1 MTVSLRVGYGISSQG
16 KLLGFWNDEGIHL
29 DEDYFDMNIK
39 NEGCIGNQAY
49 YLKRGD
55 EDEEENY

>member
-1 MTVSLRVGYGISSQG
+1 MSVNLRINYGISSQG

-49 YLKRGD
+49 YLKDSD
-55 EDEEENY
+55 EDEENY

>member
-1 MTVSLRVGYGISSQG
+1 MSANLRINYGISSQG

-49 YLKRGD
+49 YLKE
-55 EDEEENY
+55 EDNGEDY

>member
-1 MTVSLRVGYGISSQG
+1 MSVNLRINYGVSSQG

-29 DEDYFDMNIK
+29 DEDYWDMSVK

-49 YLKRGD
+49 YLKE
-55 EDEEENY
+55 EDNGEDY

>member
-1 MTVSLRVGYGISSQG
+1 MSVSLRVGYGISSQG

-49 YLKRGD
+49 YLKKGD

>member
-1 MTVSLRVGYGISSQG
+1 MSANLRINYGVSSQG

-29 DEDYFDMNIK
+29 DEDYWDMSVK

-49 YLKRGD
+49 YLKE
-55 EDEEENY
+55 EDNGEDY

>member
-1 MTVSLRVGYGISSQG
+1 MSINLRINYGISSQG

-49 YLKRGD
+49 YLKDSD
-55 EDEEENY
+55 EDEEDY

>member
-1 MTVSLRVGYGISSQG
+1 MSVSLRIGYGISSQG

-29 DEDYFDMNIK
+29 DEDYFDMNIE

>member
-29 DEDYFDMNIK
+29 DEDYFDMDTK

>member
-1 MTVSLRVGYGISSQG
+1 MSANMRVNYGISSQG

-49 YLKRGD
+49 YLKEED
-55 EDEEENY
+55 DEEEYY

>member
-1 MTVSLRVGYGISSQG
+1 MSVNLRINYGISSQG

-49 YLKRGD
+49 YLKDSD
-55 EDEEENY
+55 EDEEDY

>member
-1 MTVSLRVGYGISSQG
+1 MSVNLRINYGISSQG

-49 YLKRGD
+49 YLKD
-55 EDEEENY
+55 SDDDEENY